1 MMYSIFSK
9 HAVNVLLC
17 ALCLLCLMIIG
28 KKMIITIAVLA
39 GSPVENP
46 GEGEEGARGGGVLV
60 QLVRPQLL
68 R

>member
-1 MMYSIFSK
+1 MC
-9 HAVNVLLC
+9 AVFVVFNDNR
-17 ALCLLCLMIIG
+17 
-28 KKMIITIAVLA
+28 KKMIITIAVFA